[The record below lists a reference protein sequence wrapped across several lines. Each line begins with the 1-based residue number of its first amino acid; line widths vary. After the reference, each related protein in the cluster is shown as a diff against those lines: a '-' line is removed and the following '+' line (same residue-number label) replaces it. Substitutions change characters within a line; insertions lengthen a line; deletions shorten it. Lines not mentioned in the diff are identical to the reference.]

1 MHSLCLA
8 NLYVFMFQAMAA
20 RDQDYSDFEDQND
33 SDFSDYETECESLS
47 SSDLSQIEDYE
58 IEERPL
64 RERALMNVQAQAA
77 PSDEVPLETVPEQQ
91 FEDASSPEKAPAS
104 ASAFSRRKGG
114 AFALRDL
121 AKRKYTEDDP
131 DSPPSPRSRPG
142 KRISSRLQL
151 HSGSSEEEEYVPVRS
166 VGSQGPSGSRSRGR
180 PPARQRSRSR
190 GRLGRSR
197 QVIPA
202 PQDPATPVDGAQAP
216 IAPIPCA
223 QQPPLLEKGG
233 PPYPGHTWP
242 ANQPSHPFEKMSYKR
257 ARGDLQTK
265 AGDAIRVMRE
275 EVVGSKDGVS
285 WHNAPTGDVPDILL
299 PMNRPPNGR
308 PIESELS
315 NVLRLEDYI
324 YKLLDINIITSIVD
338 RTNDYMDEIRST
350 CGMSE
355 ASQQQPAFQ
364 AISVLEFKA
373 LIGFLIMTGVRHDG
387 HLSLKMMFE
396 KEFGALFYRS
406 IFSHKRFEWL
416 MRTIRFDNRHER
428 DRADKFA
435 PIRVI
440 WDLFI
445 NNCKRLYSP
454 GACVTVDE
462 MLAAFRGRV
471 PFKMY
476 IPSKPAKYGIKFFMV
491 NDAASQ
497 YALNAIP
504 YLGNYFLLLF
514 ILCKPP

>member
-1 MHSLCLA
+1 
-8 NLYVFMFQAMAA
+8 MFQAMAA
-20 RDQDYSDFEDQND
+20 WDQDYSYFEDQND
-33 SDFSDYETECESLS
+33 SDFSYNETECESIS

-104 ASAFSRRKGG
+104 ASAFSQRKGG

-131 DSPPSPRSRPG
+131 DSPPSPRSRPK
-142 KRISSRLQL
+142 KRISTRLQL
-151 HSGSSEEEEYVPVRS
+151 HSDSSEEEEYVPARS
-166 VGSQGPSGSRSRGR
+166 VLGASQGPSGSRSRGR
-180 PPARQRSRSR
+180 PPARQRQRSRSR

-197 QVIPA
+197 PVIPA

-216 IAPIPCA
+216 IPPPIPRA
-223 QQPPLLEKGG
+223 QQPLLLEKGG

-265 AGDAIRVMRE
+265 AGDAIRVMRQ

-285 WHNAPTGDVPDILL
+285 WHNAPTSDVPDLVL
-299 PMNRPPNGR
+299 PLARPPNGH

-315 NVLRLEDYI
+315 NVVRLEDYI
-324 YKLLDINIITSIVD
+324 YALLDTGIITSIVD
-338 RTNDYMDEIRST
+338 RTNEYMEQIRPN

-355 ASQQQPAFQ
+355 ESQQQPAFQ

-373 LIGFLIMTGVRHDG
+373 LIGLLIMTGVRHDG
-387 HLSLKMMFE
+387 HLSMKMMFE

-416 MRTIRFDNRHER
+416 MRTIRFDNRRER
-428 DRADKFA
+428 DPTDKFA
-435 PIRVI
+435 PIRAI

-445 NNCKRLYSP
+445 ANCKRLYSP

-476 IPSKPAKYGIKFFMV
+476 IPSKPAKYGIKLFMV